1 MQHLVCWVH
10 LVIFVAGSDWFQSTD
25 SSPNSR
31 TETISCAPR
40 PSRIFLKKKNK
51 KQKKCSF
58 QNSTEMV
65 VVGCCGW
72 WKKCLAAYL
81 NQIKY
86 TKYIGIM
93 ELLCAGPAKIWF
105 SFRIFLNC
113 TTFLSIHCTH
123 VFQRMTCSRLSLN
136 NFLCLWDYDS
146 VNFYFFSTA
155 VPMELVI
162 IFKLWIIWFANS
174 HLDVN
179 NF

>member
-1 MQHLVCWVH
+1 MQYLICWAH

-40 PSRIFLKKKNK
+40 PSRIFPNKKKVLIHGHFRTQPK
-51 KQKKCSF
+51 WWWLA
-58 QNSTEMV
+58 
-65 VVGCCGW
+65 CCGW
-72 WKKCLAAYL
+72 WKKCLAADQ

-93 ELLCAGPAKIWF
+93 ELLCAGPAKILV
-105 SFRIFLNC
+105 FRIFLNC

-146 VNFYFFSTA
+146 VNFYLFF
-155 VPMELVI
+155 L
-162 IFKLWIIWFANS
+162 
-174 HLDVN
+174 
-179 NF
+179 

>member
-1 MQHLVCWVH
+1 MWLAVTDFNQLTLHQIHEQKQFHVRPAP
-10 LVIFVAGSDWFQSTD
+10 VAFSQ
-25 SSPNSR
+25 
-31 TETISCAPR
+31 
-40 PSRIFLKKKNK
+40 
-51 KQKKCSF
+51 QKKSVDPWPF

-93 ELLCAGPAKIWF
+93 ELLCAGPAKILV
-105 SFRIFLNC
+105 FRIFLNC

>member
-1 MQHLVCWVH
+1 MWLAVTDFNQLTLRQIHEQKQFHVRPAP
-10 LVIFVAGSDWFQSTD
+10 VAF
-25 SSPNSR
+25 SS
-31 TETISCAPR
+31 
-40 PSRIFLKKKNK
+40 KKKTKNK
-51 KQKKCSF
+51 KSAHFRTQPKWWWLA
-58 QNSTEMV
+58 
-65 VVGCCGW
+65 CCGW